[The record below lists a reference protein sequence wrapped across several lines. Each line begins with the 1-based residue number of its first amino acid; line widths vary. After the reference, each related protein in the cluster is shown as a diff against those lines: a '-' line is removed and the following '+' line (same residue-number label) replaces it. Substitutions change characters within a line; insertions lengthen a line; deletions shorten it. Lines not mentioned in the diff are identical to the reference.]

1 MQELLRGLHVNVFTT
16 SLDLKVLVAGGG
28 EENIVLSINY
38 LQLNALSTF
47 LILYHLVKAFMTYTR
62 ERGTFFQLQNWLFQ
76 IFFPNYLSEWSQHAP
91 EMQNS
96 ESIAVFK
103 NKIPFFIRPS
113 KRSIFNVN
121 DPEDAKYLARLRR
134 CFSHLNE
141 HKIRH
146 GFLDT
151 LNPLCNCSLEVE
163 DNEYFFPALPQ
174 FWKCS
179 CLTKNDMV

>member
-47 LILYHLVKAFMTYTR
+47 LILYHLVKAFMTYAR

-134 CFSHLNE
+134 CFSHLNNT
-141 HKIRH
+141 KLGT
-146 GFLDT
+146 GF
-151 LNPLCNCSLEVE
+151 
-163 DNEYFFPALPQ
+163 
-174 FWKCS
+174 
-179 CLTKNDMV
+179 